1 MSATSTSEYRL
12 AMRLSVTVAA
22 AAVASSVW
30 PGIDLPLTLA
40 LVAAG
45 LIALLVVAV
54 RRELRIRRVLA
65 AIRPLPIRTAVDAPA
80 GAAQPAATSDD
91 AREVA

>member
-1 MSATSTSEYRL
+1 MSATSTREYRL
-12 AMRLSVTVAA
+12 LMRVCVGVAA
-22 AAVASSVW
+22 AAVVSSVW
-30 PGIDLPLTLA
+30 PGIDGPLTLA

-45 LIALLVVAV
+45 VIMLLGMGV

-65 AIRPLPIRTAVDAPA
+65 AIGPLPTRTASDAA
-80 GAAQPAATSDD
+80 SQAAVPGATSDD